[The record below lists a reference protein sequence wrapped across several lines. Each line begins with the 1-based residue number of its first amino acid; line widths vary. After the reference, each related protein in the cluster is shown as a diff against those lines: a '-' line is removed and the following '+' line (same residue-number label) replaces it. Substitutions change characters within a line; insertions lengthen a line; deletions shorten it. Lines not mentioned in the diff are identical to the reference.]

1 MKGLLL
7 NQYYAVEKSFW
18 WHVLIGLVAATCL
31 MLFSNPM
38 LQRLAGFL
46 PLLLLSTSAFE
57 VLKHEAKSG
66 WNKYVLTLPIK
77 RDRVV
82 QSHYLFFITLVFIGL
97 IISTLAYYMAQLLFG
112 IESSGYVY
120 AVLNIA
126 GIAFTMGFVI
136 YPLTYLM
143 GTEKAEV
150 VAMIG
155 AGAGIGLFF
164 LSALIYDFLPI
175 NEDWLFSISFM
186 LMTFI
191 LFIISYI
198 VSIQVYK
205 RKEF

>member
-1 MKGLLL
+1 M

-18 WHVLIGLVAATCL
+18 SHILIGLVAATGL
-31 MLFSNPM
+31 MLFSDPR

-66 WNKYVLTLPIK
+66 WNKYVLTLPLK
-77 RDRVV
+77 RDRIV
-82 QSHYLFFITLVFIGL
+82 QSHYLFFITLITIGL
-97 IISTLAYYMAQLLFG
+97 VISVIAFYLAQMFFG
-112 IESSGYVY
+112 SEAPGYIY

-150 VAMIG
+150 IAMIG

-164 LSALIYDFLPI
+164 LSALIYDFLPLD
-175 NEDWLFSISFM
+175 EDWLFSLSFM
-186 LMTFI
+186 LITLV